1 MFGLLNINKPRGLT
15 SRSVVNRLAKHVRP
29 HKVGH
34 AGTLDPLATGVLVV
48 CIGPA
53 TRLVPYIQ
61 DQPKRYIGTFRVGQ
75 KSTTEDLEGELED
88 VPTVDFRRADLE
100 SVLPRF
106 TGRIQQVPPAFS
118 AIRVGGQRAYALA
131 RKGREV
137 EVPPREVEI
146 LSLVCREFAFPEFTL
161 EIECGSGT
169 YVRSLGRDI
178 AIALDNQAVMT
189 ALERT
194 RIGPFEIADALSLED
209 LPQRPAAS
217 TLIPPVRALDAYPRL
232 HLDSETC
239 ADIRFGRPVPATR
252 YDVPAEGEVAAL
264 DPAGR
269 LTAILAVAGQTLL
282 PRMVFPE

>member
-48 CIGPA
+48 CVGPA

-88 VPTVDFRRADLE
+88 VPTVDFGRADLE

-161 EIECGSGT
+161 
-169 YVRSLGRDI
+169 RSPW
-178 AIALDNQAVMT
+178 T
-189 ALERT
+189 
-194 RIGPFEIADALSLED
+194 
-209 LPQRPAAS
+209 
-217 TLIPPVRALDAYPRL
+217 
-232 HLDSETC
+232 
-239 ADIRFGRPVPATR
+239 IRRS
-252 YDVPAEGEVAAL
+252 
-264 DPAGR
+264 
-269 LTAILAVAGQTLL
+269 
-282 PRMVFPE
+282 